1 MPVIENEEEAR
12 RGEKKVKPRW
22 LQDWFKEEKAKRKEG
37 RRKEQRKGRR
47 EVGREEER
55 VKL

>member
-12 RGEKKVKPRW
+12 RGEKKVN
-22 LQDWFKEEKAKRKEG
+22 WFKEEKAKRKEG